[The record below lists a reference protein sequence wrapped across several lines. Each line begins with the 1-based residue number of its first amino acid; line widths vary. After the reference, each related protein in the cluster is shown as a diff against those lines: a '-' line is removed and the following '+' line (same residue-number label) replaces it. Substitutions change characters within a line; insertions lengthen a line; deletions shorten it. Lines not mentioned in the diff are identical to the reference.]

1 MKIYNTIMELRQGVA
16 EVRLQNQWIAFVPT
30 MGALHEGHLSLVK
43 AAQEKADKV
52 IVSIFVNPM
61 QFGPN
66 EDFDRYPRTWEED
79 CEKLDSCGVEG
90 IFAPEVNEMYPNG
103 FASTVSVSR
112 LSDGLCG
119 AKRPGH
125 FDGVATIVTKL
136 FMQGL
141 PDYAFFGE
149 KDYQQLCIIRQMAK
163 DLNIPVEVFGVP
175 IKRDDFGLA
184 LSSRNKYLS
193 ENELDIAR
201 ELNKILFSMAGEIS
215 IAPGNVAEILEQ
227 GQIKILDTGFRCLDY
242 LELRAEETLEPLQ
255 ELTQPARLL
264 TAAYLGKT
272 RLLDNVRVLPQ

>member
-1 MKIYNTIMELRQGVA
+1 MELRQGVA

>member
-1 MKIYNTIMELRQGVA
+1 MELRQGVA

-79 CEKLDSCGVEG
+79 CKKLDSCGVEG
-90 IFAPEVNEMYPNG
+90 VFAPEVNEMYPNG

-193 ENELDIAR
+193 EKELDIAR
-201 ELNKILFSMAGEIS
+201 ELNKILFSMSGEIS

-227 GQIKILDTGFRCLDY
+227 GQINILDAGFHCLDY